1 MKKVILFAILVSLGL
16 SFAQQKVYTPPP
28 PPNSAFVRVIHAN
41 PGLQSFTPSLSGL
54 NFEMLDYGAISSY
67 QALPAASYEANF
79 GGQSANLALEAGFY
93 YTVAVLEEGLSLMQD
108 PSNGNLAKTML
119 VLYNLSDSPSVDM
132 KTADGSTP
140 VISGVTGAGMANI
153 LVNPIQV
160 DLGAFVGANS
170 VESFDGLSLYGGA
183 IYSMVVMGPA
193 DALRAS
199 WALNKVAQ

>member
-1 MKKVILFAILVSLGL
+1 MKKVISVLVLVLLGL

-28 PPNSAFVRVIHAN
+28 APNSAFIRIIHAN
-41 PGLQSFTPSLSGL
+41 PDVQTLSPSLADLS
-54 NFEMLDYGAISSY
+54 FAALDYGAISTY
-67 QALPAASYEANF
+67 QALAAGSYEANLA
-79 GGQSANLALEAGFY
+79 GQQATLVLESGFY
-93 YTVAVLEEGLSLMQD
+93 YTVAVLNTGIRLMQD

-119 VLYNLSDSPSVDM
+119 VLYNFSDSPSVDM

-140 VISGVTGAGMANI
+140 VIGGVAGSSMANI

-160 DLGAFVGANS
+160 DLGAFAGTAS
-170 VESFDGLSLYGGA
+170 VDSFKGLSLYSGA

-193 DALRAS
+193 DALKAS